1 MSRISYLLP
10 FLDVRNPIH
19 MMGKPHFWGD
29 IEEKVYFGPPQKDD
43 DSSDEETAETLGL
56 DPHEDIIP
64 DTNSGLSL
72 GGASATNPP
81 PGSTSPRSSRKN
93 KRSGSP
99 RKRARSISP
108 KRRRSTSPMPT
119 PKAPRY
125 HHHPQGKNL
134 GVPLVENPNKLC
146 W

>member
-1 MSRISYLLP
+1 
-10 FLDVRNPIH
+10 

-29 IEEKVYFGPPQKDD
+29 IDQQAYFGDLQKDD
-43 DSSDEETAETLGL
+43 PSSDEDTGL

-64 DTNSGLSL
+64 DTTSGLFFSNTSV
-72 GGASATNPP
+72 GGASASNPP

-108 KRRRSTSPMPT
+108 KRRRRSASPMPT
-119 PKAPRY
+119 PKTPWN